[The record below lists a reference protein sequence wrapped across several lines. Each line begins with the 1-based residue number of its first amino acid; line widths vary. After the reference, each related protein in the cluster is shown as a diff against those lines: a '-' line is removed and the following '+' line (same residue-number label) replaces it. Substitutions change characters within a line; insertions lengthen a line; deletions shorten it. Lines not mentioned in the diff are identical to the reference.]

1 MDFLEFRLKPV
12 GDNDRS
18 NGDNPRPNG
27 DLLPINLDPTTSTS
41 ANLVTG
47 IPNDLITVGERPYEE
62 YAK

>member
-1 MDFLEFRLKPV
+1 LYFLEFRLKPV

-18 NGDNPRPNG
+18 NGDIHG
-27 DLLPINLDPTTSTS
+27 DLLAINLDPTTSTS

-47 IPNDLITVGERPYEE
+47 IPNDLIIVGERPYEE